1 MAEVWSP
8 SERIGLER
16 LNPRSMAEGC
26 IADAGRVED
35 SWMEDCRKGGVEGIF
50 LAHQETR
57 KPMLGGLDPCLVVQ
71 HL

>member
-1 MAEVWSP
+1 MVINW
-8 SERIGLER
+8 GFLT
-16 LNPRSMAEGC
+16 LTL
-26 IADAGRVED
+26 
-35 SWMEDCRKGGVEGIF
+35 RKGGVEGIF

>member
-1 MAEVWSP
+1 MVINW
-8 SERIGLER
+8 GVLT
-16 LNPRSMAEGC
+16 LTL
-26 IADAGRVED
+26 
-35 SWMEDCRKGGVEGIF
+35 RKGGVEGIF